1 MSVNEILRTAAGQG
15 HRIDMEKG
23 TISGLISGIAFLAE
37 PRACTL
43 DMAVSIP
50 DDRLPK
56 LQDQLREMGSAFALL
71 TVERHTTG
79 IRIVCPGV
87 DSLHGEAY
95 GRFLETCAAKAAG
108 LVGAVYDDRFEK
120 DREPVSAY
128 FRGIAGALLGAVA
141 GVLPWFLGSLLLHFQ
156 FGWLAFLVST
166 GSFFGYRWL
175 RGAHN
180 TSFATA
186 LIVISSLVAVFLSNL
201 VENSL
206 QLMQSGEM
214 TFLRAVAYLLQG
226 EGLQSLFSGMLFG
239 LLFVLL
245 GLAAIR
251 GRVLTYTHESW
262 YLRRPRRRK

>member
-1 MSVNEILRTAAGQG
+1 MSMNEQLRQAAAQG
-15 HRIDMEKG
+15 HRVNAEKG
-23 TISGLISGIAFLAE
+23 AVSGLLSGIAFLAA
-37 PRACTL
+37 PAAGTL

-56 LQDQLREMGSAFALL
+56 LQEQLRAAASAAAL
-71 TVERHTTG
+71 TVERHDTG
-79 IRIVCPGV
+79 IRVICPGM
-87 DSLHGEAY
+87 DAWSGDAFC
-95 GRFLETCAAKAAG
+95 RFLSDSAAKAAG

-180 TSFATA
+180 TSFATT
-186 LIVISSLVAVFLSNL
+186 LIVLCSLVAVFLSNL
-201 VENSL
+201 AESCL
-206 QLMQSGEM
+206 LAMQGGEW
-214 TFLRAVAYLLQG
+214 TFWQAAAFYLQG
-226 EGLQSLFSGMLFG
+226 EGLQSLLSGMLFG
-239 LLFVLL
+239 LLFVVL

-262 YLRRPRRRK
+262 YLRRPRKRK